1 MRKFVTEHQSPY
13 LDLTTE
19 VSDILYRGYSQ
30 FQDIIVADSKE
41 FGRMLVLDGVFQ
53 TSIKDEFMYHE
64 SIVHIPMFLHPNPKK
79 VLIIGGGDGGAARE
93 AVRHPEV
100 ESVTM
105 VDIDGK
111 VIELSKQYFPEIAKA
126 MIEGDPKLTV
136 KVGDGIAFMREA
148 ENYYD
153 VIIVDCSDPV
163 GPGEGLFSYDFYK
176 DTFRALKDDGLFVQ
190 QTESPFMHRKL
201 VKDIFDC
208 VSDIFP
214 ITRLYT
220 AFIPLYPSGMH
231 CFTMGSK
238 KYDPLSR
245 TANGPSRR
253 GTITKASS
261 RAPSSCRISSK
272 IYCTVK
278 KNAKKV

>member
-19 VSDILYRGYSQ
+19 VSDILYRGHSQ

-238 KYDPLSR
+238 KYDPLTWQPNRKR
-245 TANGPSRR
+245 TSPTRYYNEGIQQSAFVLPNF
-253 GTITKASS
+253 
-261 RAPSSCRISSK
+261 
-272 IYCTVK
+272 VK
-278 KNAKKV
+278 DLLYGEKER

>member
-1 MRKFVTEHQSPY
+1 MRKFVSEHQSPY

-19 VSDILYRGYSQ
+19 VSDILYRGHSQ

-64 SIVHIPMFLHPNPKK
+64 SIVHIPLFLHPNPKK

-105 VDIDGK
+105 VDIDGQ
-111 VIELSKQYFPEIAKA
+111 VIELSKKYFPEISKA
-126 MIEGDPKLTV
+126 ILEKDSKLTV

-176 DTFRALKDDGLFVQ
+176 DTFKALKEDGLFVQ

-238 KYDPLSR
+238 KYDPLAWEPKRKR
-245 TANGPSRR
+245 TFP
-253 GTITKASS
+253 TKYYNEGIQKSAFVL
-261 RAPSSCRISSK
+261 PNF
-272 IYCTVK
+272 VK
-278 KNAKKV
+278 DLLYGEKER

>member
-1 MRKFVTEHQSPY
+1 MKEFVTEHQSPY

-19 VSDILYRGYSQ
+19 VSDILYKGNSEY
-30 FQDIIVADSKE
+30 QDIIVAESRE

-53 TSIKDEFMYHE
+53 TSVKDEFIYHE
-64 SIVHIPMFLHPNPKK
+64 SIAHIPLFLHPSPKN

-100 ESVTM
+100 EQVTM

-111 VIELSKQYFPEIAKA
+111 VIELSKRYFPSIAKA
-126 MIEGDPKLTV
+126 MLEGNPKLTV
-136 KVGDGIAFMREA
+136 RVGDGIGFMKEA
-148 ENYYD
+148 ADFYD

-163 GPGEGLFSYDFYK
+163 GPGEGLFTYDFYK
-176 DTFRALKDDGLFVQ
+176 STYKALKKDGLFVQ
-190 QTESPFMHRKL
+190 QTESPFMHQPL
-201 VKDIFDC
+201 IQNIWAS

-220 AFIPLYPSGMH
+220 SFIPLYPSGMH

-238 KYDPLSR
+238 QYDPLQWTPNR
-245 TANGPSRR
+245 N
-253 GTITKASS
+253 
-261 RAPSSCRISSK
+261 RIFPTRYYNEGIQRSAFVLPNF
-272 IYCTVK
+272 VK
-278 KNAKKV
+278 DLLYGEKER

>member
-19 VSDILYRGYSQ
+19 VSDILYRGHSQ

-126 MIEGDPKLTV
+126 IIEGDPKLTV

-238 KYDPLSR
+238 KYDPLTWQPKRKR
-245 TANGPSRR
+245 TFPTRYYNEGIQQSAFVLPNF
-253 GTITKASS
+253 
-261 RAPSSCRISSK
+261 
-272 IYCTVK
+272 VK
-278 KNAKKV
+278 DLLYGEKER

>member
-1 MRKFVTEHQSPY
+1 MRKFVSEHQSPY

-19 VSDILYRGYSQ
+19 VSDILYRGHSQ

-64 SIVHIPMFLHPNPKK
+64 SIVHIPLFLHPNPKK
-79 VLIIGGGDGGAARE
+79 VIIIGGGDGGAARE

-105 VDIDGK
+105 VDIDGQ
-111 VIELSKQYFPEIAKA
+111 VIELSKKYFPEISKA
-126 MIEGDPKLTV
+126 ILEKDPKLTV

-176 DTFRALKDDGLFVQ
+176 DTFKALKEDGLFVQ

-238 KYDPLSR
+238 KYDPLAWELNRKR
-245 TANGPSRR
+245 TFP
-253 GTITKASS
+253 TKYYNEGIQKSAFVL
-261 RAPSSCRISSK
+261 PNF
-272 IYCTVK
+272 VK
-278 KNAKKV
+278 DLLYGEKER